1 MREKWE
7 EVFDQIVGEVAR
19 FIFGEPNTTQR
30 NMVRVFLL
38 AVRIDELLQELQGIK

>member
-19 FIFGEPNTTQR
+19 FIFGEPNVTQR
-30 NMVRVFLL
+30 NMVRVFFLAIGIDNLL
-38 AVRIDELLQELQGIK
+38 RDLQGLK